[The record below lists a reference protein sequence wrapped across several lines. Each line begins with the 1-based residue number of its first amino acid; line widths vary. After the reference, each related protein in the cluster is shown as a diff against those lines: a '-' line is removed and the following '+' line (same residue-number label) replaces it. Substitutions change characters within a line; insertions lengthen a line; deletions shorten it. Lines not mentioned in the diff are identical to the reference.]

1 MNPRT
6 DKSFQF
12 AQDTTK
18 QLMTLSTGIIALT
31 ITFSRDVVKNPSVSG
46 HSLLL
51 WALGAFLFSTVCG
64 VVTLMALTGN
74 LVGAADDKEPS
85 IYARDVRIP
94 SMLQALSFAAAL
106 ALTLLY
112 GLSSN

>member
-85 IYARDVRIP
+85 IYAAGSLIRGGACAHAAVWAVQQLNGSTVR
-94 SMLQALSFAAAL
+94 
-106 ALTLLY
+106 
-112 GLSSN
+112 